1 MVRVN
6 EVVWSATV
14 RLGGSRLVQ
23 VLVAAGLVA
32 ASGCVRMA
40 TEDDDLAQLGLRNA
54 SSEPP
59 PGLLRPVAPDDL
71 VSVHDRGRLLHQLE
85 KALRMGY
92 VDGMMTVGDPGTD
105 AVLPLVDVD
114 PGGRSAQALFVR
126 WRPGADGKRPALG
139 SATAERWLLVSM
151 LLTPDRVVDVE
162 ILQGGVEEGSH
173 LATRIDTLVAAAERV
188 RTLAP
193 GTMVHLL
200 DLYEEIPVDATKPAK
215 GTTVQAHVYALAAD
229 ADGADLELVV
239 TPPRRRSPAT
249 VTQAAVVHASAAAD
263 PLRIE
268 TPTPG
273 PVTVARAM
281 LRGLDAGSIT
291 VQSPQGD
298 WIVAAGTGLVRRAE

>member
-1 MVRVN
+1 MLS
-6 EVVWSATV
+6 SAAV
-14 RLGGSRLVQ
+14 RLGRSRLART
-23 VLVAAGLVA
+23 LVAVALVVT

-40 TEDDDLAQLGLRNA
+40 TEEDDLSQLGMRNA

-92 VDGMMTVGDPGTD
+92 VDGLMTVGDPGTT

-126 WRPGADGKRPALG
+126 WRPSSSGTLPELT

-162 ILQGGVEEGSH
+162 ILQGAVEEGSH
-173 LATRIDTLVAAAERV
+173 LAARIDTLVAAAERV

-200 DLYEEIPVDATKPAK
+200 DLYEEVPVDPAKPAK
-215 GTTVQAHVYALAAD
+215 GNAVQGHVYALSAD
-229 ADGADLELVV
+229 ADGPDLELVV
-239 TPPRRRSPAT
+239 TLPQRRSPAT
-249 VTQAAVVHASAAAD
+249 VTQATVVHASAAAD

>member
-1 MVRVN
+1 MRAHRPARPV
-6 EVVWSATV
+6 
-14 RLGGSRLVQ
+14 L
-23 VLVAAGLVA
+23 VLVATLLAGGPA
-32 ASGCVRMA
+32 ACVRMA
-40 TEDDDLAQLGLRNA
+40 EEGDLAEIGLRDA
-54 SSEPP
+54 TSEPP

-92 VDGMMTVGDPGTD
+92 ADGMLTVGDPGTD

-126 WRPGADGKRPALG
+126 WRPSRDGQLPPLSA
-139 SATAERWLLVSM
+139 ATAERWLLVSM

-162 ILQGGVEEGSH
+162 ILQGPVAAGSH
-173 LATRIDTLVAAAERV
+173 LATRIDTVLAAAERV

-193 GTMVHLL
+193 GAMVHLL
-200 DLYEEIPVDATKPAK
+200 DLYEEVPVDPERPAK
-215 GTTVQAHVYALAAD
+215 GTTAHGHVYALS
-229 ADGADLELVV
+229 ADGDGPDLELVV
-239 TPPRRRSPAT
+239 AAPRRRSPPS
-249 VTQAAVVHASAAAD
+249 VLQAAVVHASADAD

-268 TPTPG
+268 TSTPG

-281 LRGLDAGSIT
+281 LRGLEAGSIT

-298 WIVAAGTGLVRRAE
+298 WIVAAGTGLVRRADGTGSAPP

>member
-1 MVRVN
+1 M
-6 EVVWSATV
+6 
-14 RLGGSRLVQ
+14 
-23 VLVAAGLVA
+23 VLVGAVLAVA
-32 ASGCVRMA
+32 ASACIRMA
-40 TEDDDLAQLGLRNA
+40 TEEDDLAQIGLRDA

-71 VSVHDRGRLLHQLE
+71 GSVHDRGRLVHQLE

-92 VDGMMTVGDPGTD
+92 ADGMMTVGDPGSD

-126 WRPGADGKRPALG
+126 WRPGADGQLPPLQA
-139 SATAERWLLVSM
+139 ATAERWLLVSM

-162 ILQGGVEEGSH
+162 ILQGPVEKGSH

-200 DLYEEIPVDATKPAK
+200 DVYEEIPVDPHKPAK
-215 GTTVQAHVYALAAD
+215 GTTLQGHVYALSAD
-229 ADGADLELVV
+229 GDGADLELLVR
-239 TPPRRRSPAT
+239 PPHRRGPAT
-249 VTQAAVVHASAAAD
+249 VTRAAVVHASAAAD
-263 PLRIE
+263 PLRVE

-273 PVTVARAM
+273 PLTVARAM
-281 LRGLDAGSIT
+281 LRGLEAGS
-291 VQSPQGD
+291 VAVRSPQGD
-298 WIVAAGTGLVRRAE
+298 WVVAAGTGLVRRAETEPSP

>member
-1 MVRVN
+1 ML
-6 EVVWSATV
+6 SFAAV
-14 RLGGSRLVQ
+14 RLGRSRSFRA
-23 VLVAAGLVA
+23 LVAAALVVA
-32 ASGCVRMA
+32 ASGCIRMA
-40 TEDDDLAQLGLRNA
+40 TEEDDLAEVGLGNA

-92 VDGMMTVGDPGTD
+92 ADGLMTVGDPGSA

-114 PGGRSAQALFVR
+114 PGGRSAQVLFVR
-126 WRPGADGKRPALG
+126 WRPGADGKLPELT

-151 LLTPDRVVDVE
+151 LLTPDRVIDVE
-162 ILQGGVEEGSH
+162 ILQGAVETGSH
-173 LATRIDTLVAAAERV
+173 VAARIDILVTAAERV

-200 DLYEEIPVDATKPAK
+200 DLYEEIPIDSAKPAK
-215 GTTVQAHVYALAAD
+215 GNTVQGHVYALAAD
-229 ADGADLELVV
+229 ADGPDLELVV
-239 TPPRRRSPAT
+239 ALPQRRSPAA

-268 TPTPG
+268 TSTPG
-273 PVTVARAM
+273 PVTVARAL
-281 LRGLDAGSIT
+281 LRGFDAGSIT

-298 WIVAAGTGLVRRAE
+298 WIVAAGTGLMRKAE

>member
-1 MVRVN
+1 M
-6 EVVWSATV
+6 SARRP
-14 RLGGSRLVQ
+14 RLTSALALALLV
-23 VLVAAGLVA
+23 GLA
-32 ASGCVRMA
+32 PACVRMA
-40 TEDDDLAQLGLRNA
+40 TEEDDLAQIGLGNA

-114 PGGRSAQALFVR
+114 PGGRSAQAMFVR
-126 WRPGADGKRPALG
+126 WRPGADGKLPAL
-139 SATAERWLLVSM
+139 SAETAERWLLVSM
-151 LLTPDRVVDVE
+151 LLTPDSVVDVE
-162 ILQGGVEEGSH
+162 ILQGAVEDGSH
-173 LATRIDTLVAAAERV
+173 LATRIDTIVAAADRV

-193 GTMVHLL
+193 GAMFHLL
-200 DLYEEIPVDATKPAK
+200 DLYEEIPVDPHKPAK
-215 GTTVQAHVYALAAD
+215 GNTIQAHVYALSAD
-229 ADGADLELVV
+229 ADGPDLELVV
-239 TPPRRRSPAT
+239 RPPQRRTPAT
-249 VTQAAVVHASAAAD
+249 VTQAAVVHASANAD

-268 TPTPG
+268 TSTPG
-273 PVTVARAM
+273 PVTVARAL

-298 WIVAAGTGLVRRAE
+298 WIVAAGTGLVRRADQ

>member
-1 MVRVN
+1 M
-6 EVVWSATV
+6 AM
-14 RLGGSRLVQ
+14 LA
-23 VLVAAGLVA
+23 LVATMTGFALG
-32 ASGCVRMA
+32 GCVRMA
-40 TEDDDLAQLGLRNA
+40 AEGDDLEHVGLRDA

-59 PGLLRPVAPDDL
+59 PGLMRPVAPDDL

-92 VDGMMTVGDPGTD
+92 ADGMMTVGDPGTD

-126 WRPGADGKRPALG
+126 WRPGPSGQRPPLSA
-139 SATAERWLLVSM
+139 ATAERWLLVSM

-162 ILQGGVEEGSH
+162 ILAGPVGAGSH
-173 LATRIDTLVAAAERV
+173 LATRIDTVLAAAERV

-193 GTMVHLL
+193 GAMVHLL
-200 DLYEEIPVDATKPAK
+200 DVYEEVPVDPARPAK
-215 GTTVQAHVYALAAD
+215 GTAMRGRVYALAAD
-229 ADGADLELVV
+229 ADGPDLELVV
-239 TPPRRRSPAT
+239 APPERRKAPVVLET
-249 VTQAAVVHASAAAD
+249 AVVHAAASAD
-263 PLRIE
+263 PLRIA
-268 TPTPG
+268 TPSPG

-298 WIVAAGTGLVRRAE
+298 WIVAAGTGLMRRAETASP

>member
-1 MVRVN
+1 M
-6 EVVWSATV
+6 SP
-14 RLGGSRLVQ
+14 SRLPPCL
-23 VLVAAGLVA
+23 VLAALAAGMA
-32 ASGCVRMA
+32 GCVPTPA
-40 TEDDDLAQLGLRNA
+40 ETDLEGVGLANA
-54 SSEPP
+54 SSEPA

-126 WRPGADGKRPALG
+126 WRPGSDGQRPPLQA
-139 SATAERWLLVSM
+139 ATAERWLLVAM

-162 ILQGGVEEGSH
+162 ILQGPVDAASH
-173 LATRIDTLVAAAERV
+173 LATRIDVVLAAAERA

-193 GTMVHLL
+193 GTLFHLL
-200 DLYEEIPVDATKPAK
+200 DVYEEAVPQGKPAK
-215 GTTVQAHVYALAAD
+215 GSGIQGHVYALAAD
-229 ADGADLELVV
+229 GDGPDLELLVAL
-239 TPPRRRSPAT
+239 PQRRQPAT
-249 VTQAAVVHASAAAD
+249 VTTATVVHADAKAD

-268 TPTPG
+268 TPVPG
-273 PVTVARAM
+273 PMTVARAM

-291 VQSPQGD
+291 VKAPQGD
-298 WIVAAGTGLVRRAE
+298 WIVAAGTGLVRRDEPQ

>member
-1 MVRVN
+1 MSPTKLASV
-6 EVVWSATV
+6 
-14 RLGGSRLVQ
+14 GGPFLV
-23 VLVAAGLVA
+23 LALTAFA
-32 ASGCVRMA
+32 GCVRMA
-40 TEDDDLAQLGLRNA
+40 AEEDDLAQVGLRDA

-71 VSVHDRGRLLHQLE
+71 VSVHDRGRLVHQLE

-126 WRPGADGKRPALG
+126 WRPGTDGQRPPLSA
-139 SATAERWLLVSM
+139 ATAERWLLVSM

-162 ILQGGVEEGSH
+162 ILQGAVPAGSH
-173 LATRIDTLVAAAERV
+173 LAGRIDTVLAAAERV

-193 GTMVHLL
+193 GAMVHLL
-200 DLYEEIPVDATKPAK
+200 DLYEEVPIDPARPAR
-215 GTTVQAHVYALAAD
+215 GTTIQGRVYALS
-229 ADGADLELVV
+229 ADGDGPDLELTVAR
-239 TPPRRRSPAT
+239 PERRKPAEVIT
-249 VTQAAVVHASAAAD
+249 AMVVHASAAAD
-263 PLRIE
+263 PLRID

-281 LRGLDAGSIT
+281 LRGLEAGSIT

-298 WIVAAGTGLVRRAE
+298 WIVAAGTGLMRRADGGGP

>member
-1 MVRVN
+1 MVRVMRPGWPRSL
-6 EVVWSATV
+6 VLAAIALAT
-14 RLGGSRLVQ
+14 GT
-23 VLVAAGLVA
+23 AG
-32 ASGCVRMA
+32 CIRMA
-40 TEDDDLAQLGLRNA
+40 TEEDDLAEVGLRDAN
-54 SSEPP
+54 SEPP

-71 VSVHDRGRLLHQLE
+71 VSVHDRGRLVHQLE

-92 VDGMMTVGDPGTD
+92 ADGMMTVGDAGTD

-126 WRPGADGKRPALG
+126 WRPTADGQRPPLQ
-139 SATAERWLLVSM
+139 SSTAERWLLVSM

-162 ILQGGVEEGSH
+162 ILQGPVEEGSH
-173 LATRIDTLVAAAERV
+173 LAARIDVVLAAAERV
-188 RTLAP
+188 RALAP

-200 DLYEEIPVDATKPAK
+200 DVYEEVLADPAKPAK
-215 GTTVQAHVYALAAD
+215 GNAVQGHVYALS
-229 ADGADLELVV
+229 ADGDGPDLEVLVR
-239 TPPRRRSPAT
+239 PPRRREPAT

-281 LRGLDAGSIT
+281 LRGLDAGSVT
-291 VQSPQGD
+291 VRSPQGD
-298 WIVAAGTGLVRRAE
+298 WIVAAGTGLVRRADGAPAQP